1 MARIDITLELRQ
13 FVDTIA
19 TRNTY
24 HGNRIS
30 KSLMD
35 MIEIEVREDGA
46 GVLAPYWFSVM
57 EQGRGPRKSTKDHEL
72 WKKIYAWMRKRNM
85 FKSRTETGRINE
97 AKSLTWYINKYGNE
111 QFRRKVFIDVYT
123 AAREETIETV
133 GQKYL
138 IMAEQLT
145 EEIL

>member
-1 MARIDITLELRQ
+1 MARIDITPELRQ

-46 GVLAPYWFSVM
+46 GVLAPYWFPVF
-57 EQGRGPRKSTKDHEL
+57 EHGRGPRKSNKDHEL
-72 WKKIYAWMRKRNM
+72 WKKIYQWMRKRNM
-85 FKSRTETGRINE
+85 FKSKTEAGRINE
-97 AKSLTWYINKYGNE
+97 AKGLTWYINKYGWQ
-111 QFRRKVFIDVYT
+111 QFRSKVFVDIYT
-123 AAREETIETV
+123 QARDETIEAV
-133 GQKYL
+133 SNKYVL
-138 IMAEQLT
+138 SMEQIT
-145 EEIL
+145 QEIL